1 VQRTVILGLLATSIM
16 SSLRAQTEVE
26 RRLEW
31 VESTTPAIMLADS
44 TRAGHFHFLTVCGFA
59 CEEPG
64 IGALTYF
71 HCYAGAATKLTV
83 DPTGDVI
90 RSQRHGQLKGEMYR
104 FAQHY
109 NILLRA
115 QLDSAGK
122 RTCPASER
130 WDDYWHA
137 IDSVAHRI
145 PAHPYESFVIAS
157 AADTNDRGEVRGD
170 FQLHVQDEH
179 DLSNA
184 TYFKVCALAPRYGIT
199 GRVRF
204 DVTTG
209 NINDHPKRH
218 PSFVCLRGTVA
229 A

>member
-1 VQRTVILGLLATSIM
+1 MQGIVIFSFLATSM
-16 SSLRAQTEVE
+16 TSSLRAQTEVE
-26 RRLEW
+26 LGLVW

-44 TRAGHFHFLTVCGFA
+44 TRAGHFHFLTVCGYG

-64 IGALTYF
+64 LGALTYF
-71 HCYAGAATKLTV
+71 HCYASAATKLTV

-90 RSQRHGQLKGEMYR
+90 RSPRHGLLKDKVFR
-104 FAQHY
+104 FAQQY

-137 IDSVAHRI
+137 IDSVANRI
-145 PAHPYESFVIAS
+145 PAHPYQSFVIAS
-157 AADTNDRGEVRGD
+157 VADTNDRGEVRGD
-170 FQLHVQDEH
+170 FQLHVQDER

-184 TYFKVCALAPRYGIT
+184 TYYKVCALAPRFGIT

-204 DVTTG
+204 DITTG

>member
-1 VQRTVILGLLATSIM
+1 MQGIVIFSFLATSM
-16 SSLRAQTEVE
+16 TSSLRAQTEVE
-26 RRLEW
+26 SPLVW
-31 VESTTPAIMLADS
+31 VESTTPAVMLADS
-44 TRAGHFHFLTVCGFA
+44 TRAGHFHFLTVCGYD
-59 CEEPG
+59 CWEPG
-64 IGALTYF
+64 LGGLTYF
-71 HCYAGAATKLTV
+71 HCYASAATRLTV

-90 RSQRHGQLKGEMYR
+90 RSRRHGLLKDKVFR
-104 FAQHY
+104 FARQY

-122 RTCPASER
+122 RTCPAGER
-130 WDDYWHA
+130 WDDYFHA
-137 IDSVAHRI
+137 IDSVVKGI
-145 PAHPYESFVIAS
+145 PAHPSVVIPSTAH
-157 AADTNDRGEVRGD
+157 TNNRGEVRGD
-170 FQLHVQDEH
+170 FQLHVLDER

-184 TYFKVCALAPRYGIT
+184 IFYKVCVLAPRFGIT

-209 NINDHPKRH
+209 NINDHPRRH